1 MGRGRDFRGGGSS
14 RGRRAH
20 DEDQGVFLEP
30 TALYSPNLTARRSFT
45 SDGNPVAAVVKW
57 FNPEKG
63 CGFLEIADGSGDAFL
78 PIKALQAL
86 GRDTVLP
93 GATLNVFVAQGEKG
107 RYVTKITAVEDSG
120 KSSMPAN
127 GISSAVGPRRG
138 EALSAAK
145 DVPGKVKWFSVE
157 KGMGFMLASASFFLS
172 ASLRERVESLA
183 ATRRRQGLVVAGLLN
198 SADGPEQPLADIHS
212 LRR

>member
-20 DEDQGVFLEP
+20 YEDQDVFLEP
-30 TALYSPNLTARRSFT
+30 TAPYSSNLTARRSFT

-63 CGFLEIADGSGDAFL
+63 CGFVEIADGSGDAFL

-93 GATLNVFVAQGEKG
+93 GAKLNVFVGQGEKG
-107 RYVTKITAVEDSG
+107 RHVTKITTIEDSG

-138 EALSAAK
+138 EADLSAAS
-145 DVPGKVKWFSVE
+145 DVPGTVKWFSVE
-157 KGMGFMLASASFFLS
+157 KGMGFIEAEDGGKDVFVHISVVKKAQM
-172 ASLRERVESLA
+172 ASLLEGQRIAMQV
-183 ATRRRQGLVVAGLLN
+183 TQTPKGRQAVSIIAV
-198 SADGPEQPLADIHS
+198 D
-212 LRR
+212 

>member
-157 KGMGFMLASASFFLS
+157 KGMGFIEAEDGGKDVFVHITVVKKAQM
-172 ASLRERVESLA
+172 ASLSEGQRIAMQVTE
-183 ATRRRQGLVVAGLLN
+183 TPKGRQAVSIFAV
-198 SADGPEQPLADIHS
+198 D
-212 LRR
+212 